1 MQIDRTLI
9 SGVFILRPKRVGDD
23 RGWFAETY
31 TRKSLAELGFEK
43 EFVQDNHS
51 FSKPVGTV
59 RGLHFQTEP
68 FGQDKLV
75 RCVAGACVDVI
86 VDIRHGSPTFG
97 QNVTVE
103 LTAANGVAVLV
114 PIGMAHGFCTTAPNT
129 EVTYKVT
136 SYYSKPHEGG
146 ILWNDVAL
154 GIAWPVNPEDA
165 HLSEKD
171 KAAPR
176 LADLPALFHY

>member
-1 MQIDRTLI
+1 MQIERTKIDGVLI
-9 SGVFILRPKRVGDD
+9 LTPKRFGDD

-31 TRKSLAELGFEK
+31 TRKSLAEAGFNK

-51 FSKPVGTV
+51 YSKPIGTV
-59 RGLHFQTEP
+59 RGLHYQTEP

-75 RCVAGACVDVI
+75 RCIAGGCLDVI

-97 QNVTVE
+97 QHVSVE
-103 LTAANGVAVLV
+103 LTAGNGVAVLV
-114 PIGMAHGFCTTAPNT
+114 PIGMAHGFCTTAHDT

-136 SYYSKPHEGG
+136 NYYSKPHDGG
-146 ILWNDVAL
+146 ILWNDPDL
-154 GIAWPVNPEDA
+154 KITWPIATEAA

-171 KAAPR
+171 QKAPR